1 MKYLRLGLFIVY
13 PSVSLSSKDYLA
25 KITQGALHLESS
37 DEILRL
43 SSSVKA
49 LCLSLWNCV
58 HRY

>member
-49 LCLSLWNCV
+49 LCLSL
-58 HRY
+58 